1 MIVAESSDSCHQNAE
16 ERSLIKKII
25 EATQGS
31 HDQELAQVRNELH
44 RRDNLI
50 SGLQEAKNLLEN
62 SLAKHL
68 QVKIVAVTRCM
79 RYTVLNITW
88 RLRM

>member
-1 MIVAESSDSCHQNAE
+1 M
-16 ERSLIKKII
+16 

-50 SGLQEAKNLLEN
+50 SSLQEAKIMLEN

-68 QVKIVAVTRCM
+68 QVEVVAFILC
-79 RYTVLNITW
+79 VL
-88 RLRM
+88 L